1 MPHPLTCTAKN
12 AEEGN
17 TARTTFTSAERECSH
32 SATDTHLLECL
43 QYCIPFII
51 STKMLLIIVA
61 KNILQTL
68 NQANYVFNRG
78 LTKFLWETLVKN

>member
-1 MPHPLTCTAKN
+1 
-12 AEEGN
+12 
-17 TARTTFTSAERECSH
+17 
-32 SATDTHLLECL
+32 
-43 QYCIPFII
+43 
-51 STKMLLIIVA
+51 MLLIIVA